1 MPMPDRTAE
10 GAGMDE
16 LREAMAAAM
25 WARLPGRRPW
35 RILHPSLKDQWL
47 RHVDT
52 ALAAIEA
59 SGTHVLAPIEPTAT
73 MLAKTGIRS
82 DRSARAVY
90 QAALAARPRQPG
102 SGAPAADG

>member
-1 MPMPDRTAE
+1 
-10 GAGMDE
+10 MDE

-59 SGTHVLAPIEPTAT
+59 SGTYVLAPLEPTEAMWRAGDRHSDEPVSHIYRS
-73 MLAKTGIRS
+73 MLE
-82 DRSARAVY
+82 
-90 QAALAARPRQPG
+90 ARPRQPG